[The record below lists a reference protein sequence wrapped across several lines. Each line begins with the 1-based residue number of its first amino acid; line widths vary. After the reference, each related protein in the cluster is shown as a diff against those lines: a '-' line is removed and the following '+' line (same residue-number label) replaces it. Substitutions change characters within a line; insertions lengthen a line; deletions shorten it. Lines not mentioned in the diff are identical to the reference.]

1 MNSNLDEYMQW
12 LQICLYYNSKDHID
26 RETVERLLEQL
37 AVVVLHSDFM
47 LSILSLTLVANME
60 VVTVATSSIDL
71 WHNAGIEA
79 TKTTTTTAIR
89 NAIRFVNGHRRK
101 KEKKKQAAAAANE
114 TKQNKYEAA
123 PLLRYNA
130 TRTQHK

>member
-1 MNSNLDEYMQW
+1 
-12 LQICLYYNSKDHID
+12 
-26 RETVERLLEQL
+26 
-37 AVVVLHSDFM
+37 
-47 LSILSLTLVANME
+47 ME

-130 TRTQHK
+130 THATQIDENKSRNTK

>member
-1 MNSNLDEYMQW
+1 
-12 LQICLYYNSKDHID
+12 
-26 RETVERLLEQL
+26 
-37 AVVVLHSDFM
+37 
-47 LSILSLTLVANME
+47 ME

-79 TKTTTTTAIR
+79 TKTTTAIR

-101 KEKKKQAAAAANE
+101 KKKKKQATAANE

-130 TRTQHK
+130 THATQIDENKSRNTK

>member
-1 MNSNLDEYMQW
+1 
-12 LQICLYYNSKDHID
+12 
-26 RETVERLLEQL
+26 
-37 AVVVLHSDFM
+37 
-47 LSILSLTLVANME
+47 ME

-79 TKTTTTTAIR
+79 TKTTTAIR